1 MGGPWTEGDVQRV
14 VQHLDSIDALDYPP
28 NAAMLQRIQQA
39 ISNGQ
44 ELTSAENNFMTHEL
58 TEAALMAEGMSL
70 DEAHEIAMQTH
81 PTFANYDPEV
91 VQQFPELFNRTGSPS
106 GTFHDANNGI

>member
-1 MGGPWTEGDVQRV
+1 
-14 VQHLDSIDALDYPP
+14 
-28 NAAMLQRIQQA
+28 MLQRIQQA

-44 ELTSAENNFMTHEL
+44 ELSSAENNFMTHEL

-91 VQQFPELFNRTGSPS
+91 VQQFPELFNRNWFAFWDIP
-106 GTFHDANNGI
+106 